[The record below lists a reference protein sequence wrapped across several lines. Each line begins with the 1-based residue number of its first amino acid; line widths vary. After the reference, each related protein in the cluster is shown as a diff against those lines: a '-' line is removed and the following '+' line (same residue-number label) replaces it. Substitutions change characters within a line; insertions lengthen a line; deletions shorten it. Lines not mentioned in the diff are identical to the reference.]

1 MYIKIVKRNGNASLV
16 GPVEKIR
23 EVKEFAYL
31 VMHDDSGINLRLRL
45 DGEEVVYSENDSIT
59 VYVMNDNGK
68 TIDKIE
74 WDYSIIHPEIMA

>member
-1 MYIKIVKRNGNASLV
+1 MR
-16 GPVEKIR
+16 
-23 EVKEFAYL
+23 
-31 VMHDDSGINLRLRL
+31 DDSGINLRLRL